1 MICSSTVPDWLKK
14 VSGTLWHHKAD
25 CDDVPAVLRG
35 EELAG
40 RCPGRYAGAI
50 STLLRVGSVQHRDYS
65 VDFLYQ
71 HCILDGPRFAGRCIV
86 CRHARLVTLSF
97 SVSWILAV
105 VMSFGLLFW
114 LILFA
119 YQLERSEQTGT
130 VRRSDALPAG
140 RPAQRHGVFVY
151 PANAVGP

>member
-1 MICSSTVPDWLKK
+1 MGL
-14 VSGTLWHHKAD
+14 VS
-25 CDDVPAVLRG
+25 LRG
-35 EELAG
+35 VLFVATPFVIPARFG
-40 RCPGRYAGAI
+40 LPLAI
-50 STLLRVGSVQHRDYS
+50 SRPLGLGVVVSLAKGFDYEEATILLLVLLALLPCRKHY
-65 VDFLYQ
+65 F
-71 HCILDGPRFAGRCIV
+71 
-86 CRHARLVTLSF
+86 RHARLVTLSF